1 MLGKLPTVTHICRV
15 AKRDALDAL
24 SVSVPGRPGMTAEAA
39 EQAAVSLG
47 ICAIR
52 AF

>member
-24 SVSVPGRPGMTAEAA
+24 PVPVPVPGRPAR
-39 EQAAVSLG
+39 L
-47 ICAIR
+47 R
-52 AF
+52 RPPN